1 MPGAETQMLLVLQGL
16 LSAAEVTTLRRIAQ
30 EGDFV
35 DGAVSS
41 PGLAAAGVKRNEQLS
56 LASAQQRQVEEIV
69 LDALERNETFRVAA
83 VPKLIRPPVLSRYR
97 KGMAYGTHI
106 DNPVMRRPV
115 PMRLDLST
123 TIFLSDPSSYRGGE
137 LCIETPYGEKR
148 VKLPAGDAIL
158 YPTTMLHRVEEITEG
173 ERLAA
178 VTWIQSMVQDQGKR
192 TILYDM
198 ALVTQWILS
207 VAPQSPQY
215 HKLSNARSNLIRMWA
230 TD

>member
-1 MPGAETQMLLVLQGL
+1 MLLVLQGVL
-16 LSAAEVTTLRRIAQ
+16 APAEVTALREIGRDGA
-30 EGDFV
+30 FV

-56 LASAQQRQVEEIV
+56 LASAQQQRVEQIV
-69 LDALERNETFRVAA
+69 LEALDRNETFRVAA

-97 KGMAYGTHI
+97 PGMAYGTHI
-106 DNPVMRRPV
+106 DTPIMRRPV

-123 TIFLSDPSSYRGGE
+123 TIFLSDPTTYAGGE

-178 VTWIQSMVQDQGKR
+178 VTWIQSMVQDQSKR
-192 TILYDM
+192 SILYDL
-198 ALVTQWILS
+198 AVVTQWIQS

-215 HKLSNARSNLIRMWA
+215 HTLNNTRSNLTRMWA

>member
-1 MPGAETQMLLVLQGL
+1 MLLVLQGL
-16 LSAAEVTTLRRIAQ
+16 LAAAEIAALREIACDGQ
-30 EGDFV
+30 FV

-41 PGLAAAGVKRNEQLS
+41 PGLGAAGIKRNEQLS
-56 LASAQQRQVEEIV
+56 LGTTQQRRVEEIV
-69 LDALERNETFRVAA
+69 LEALDRNETFRVAA
-83 VPKLIRPPVLSRYR
+83 IPKLIRPPVLSRYR
-97 KGMAYGTHI
+97 PGMAYGTHI

-123 TIFLSDPSSYRGGE
+123 TIFLSDPSSYQGGE

-148 VKLPAGDAIL
+148 IKLPAGDAIL

-178 VTWIQSMVQDQGKR
+178 VTWIQSMVHDQSKR
-192 TILYDM
+192 TMLYDL
-198 ALVTQWILS
+198 AVVTQWIMS
-207 VAPQSPQY
+207 VAPQSPQF
-215 HKLSNARSNLIRMWA
+215 HKLNNTRSNLTRMWA

>member
-1 MPGAETQMLLVLQGL
+1 MLLVLQGL
-16 LSAAEVTTLRRIAQ
+16 LSPAEVITLGKIARD
-30 EGDFV
+30 GKFV

-41 PGLAAAGVKRNEQLS
+41 PGLAAAGIKRNEQLS

-69 LDALERNETFRVAA
+69 LEALDRNETFRVAA

-106 DNPVMRRPV
+106 DSPVMRRPV

-158 YPTTMLHRVEEITEG
+158 YPTTMLHRVEEIAEG

-178 VTWIQSMVQDQGKR
+178 VTWIQSMVQDQNKR
-192 TILYDM
+192 AILYDL
-198 ALVTQWILS
+198 AVVTQWILN
-207 VAPQSPQY
+207 VAPQSPHF
-215 HKLSNARSNLIRMWA
+215 HKLSNTRSNLIRMWA